1 MLTLADYNKRR
12 SAHEDSDTINKKLL
26 KCNETMLHLNRVIN
40 IKNWSDIRILL
51 IKSKYRKSENVIILN
66 EVPDD
71 VMINGNTAYL
81 EIFVYNIVSHSIWDS
96 HQDKKPIIIHMVN

>member
-1 MLTLADYNKRR
+1 MKIQIQLIRNYLNVMKQCYTL
-12 SAHEDSDTINKKLL
+12 
-26 KCNETMLHLNRVIN
+26 MVIN
-40 IKNWSDIRILL
+40 IRNKIGLISNLL

-81 EIFVYNIVSHSIWDS
+81 EICI
-96 HQDKKPIIIHMVN
+96 